1 LGAGTDT
8 VPAPNRFGRFKKKG
22 DTTVFPNYC
31 HRVPRDS
38 NTKYSEKLLGNRR
51 MKTLR
56 DIPLREVPVVEPQT
70 TLAEVIQLMEA
81 EPLRTVVLVGDEM
94 YMGVFNQAALES
106 NLIPEDADLSL
117 LTVGPYVHPVRVVA
131 EVEEPVEM
139 VLAQMIRRN
148 QWVAPVLDNRT
159 FLGVVVQ
166 DDLRTT
172 G

>member
-1 LGAGTDT
+1 
-8 VPAPNRFGRFKKKG
+8 
-22 DTTVFPNYC
+22 
-31 HRVPRDS
+31 
-38 NTKYSEKLLGNRR
+38 